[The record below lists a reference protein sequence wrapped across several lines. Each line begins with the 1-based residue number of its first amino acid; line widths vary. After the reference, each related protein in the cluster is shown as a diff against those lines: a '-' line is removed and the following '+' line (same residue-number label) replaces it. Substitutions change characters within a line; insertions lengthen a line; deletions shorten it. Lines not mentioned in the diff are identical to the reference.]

1 MHVTLMHPFKLIALF
16 SLLLSVVGPVGA
28 QGLTPEDRAAMSAGE
43 ESIAAL
49 VRRIYTDSSE
59 AARFSATRDLIR
71 ELVSTLD
78 RPHSFEYAFGEV
90 PGLAVAYAPDSTF
103 RIFTWELNVD
113 REQYRHYGAIQRNA
127 RDLQLIPLVDRG
139 DEWLGNP
146 ENMIAG
152 PDSWLGYAV
161 YDIVAGDVY
170 RGTPYYFVL
179 GYDSYSLYRRRKIL
193 DVLHFDEAG
202 KPVFGL
208 PVFLTYTDGGMLLPD
223 RSRIILEYA
232 AEATVA
238 MRPDPEL
245 GGILYENLIMMPG
258 SNGEGPVQVPDGSY
272 HLLQM
277 DEQGRWLEK
286 EQVFTHKYDE
296 APREVPKPSE
306 GRDIFG
312 RGGGR

>member
-1 MHVTLMHPFKLIALF
+1 MNRLKVPALLF
-16 SLLLSVVGPVGA
+16 LLFALVGPVCA
-28 QGLTPEDRAAMSAGE
+28 QELSSADRQVMADGE
-43 ESIAAL
+43 ERIAAH

-78 RPHSFEYAFGEV
+78 RPHSFDYVFGDV

-103 RIFTWELNVD
+103 RTFTWELNVD
-113 REQYRHYGAIQRNA
+113 REQYRHYGALQRNA
-127 RDLQLIPLVDRG
+127 PDLELVPLVDRG

-146 ENMIAG
+146 ENEIAG
-152 PDSWLGYAV
+152 ADSWLGYAV
-161 YDIVAGDVY
+161 YDIVAGDTY
-170 RGTPYYFVL
+170 RGKPYYFVL
-179 GYDSYSLYRRRKIL
+179 GYDSYSLYRRRKVL
-193 DVLHFDEAG
+193 DVLHFDDTG

-208 PVFLTYTDGGMLLPD
+208 PVFLTYTDTGMLLPD
-223 RSRIILEYA
+223 RARIILEYA

-258 SNGEGPVQVPDGSY
+258 NNGEGPVQVPDGSY